1 MDLDITF
8 RTENSMNN
16 SLHTWQSYPAMTQQ
30 VTRKGAIFCGIT
42 FNSEYPPTSKS
53 CKLSM
58 T

>member
-1 MDLDITF
+1 
-8 RTENSMNN
+8 MNN

-42 FNSEYPPTSKS
+42 FNSEYLPTSKS

>member
-1 MDLDITF
+1 
-8 RTENSMNN
+8 MNN

-30 VTRKGAIFCGIT
+30 VNRNGAIFCGIT
-42 FNSEYPPTSKS
+42 LDSEYPQTSKS